1 MKLEE
6 DELKILRSLLGR
18 IDNSDL
24 ADLLGMD
31 RFGGVVGTAADRAEP
46 YKPPEA
52 WTLLAPWRD
61 YESYLC
67 GQARKNMADNGSGD
81 LSRIGQS
88 LAWVPRSPGF
98 CSSS

>member
-52 WTLLAPWRD
+52 WTLRELIHHYKD
-61 YESYLC
+61 YPHPP
-67 GQARKNMADNGSGD
+67 
-81 LSRIGQS
+81 
-88 LAWVPRSPGF
+88 V
-98 CSSS
+98 